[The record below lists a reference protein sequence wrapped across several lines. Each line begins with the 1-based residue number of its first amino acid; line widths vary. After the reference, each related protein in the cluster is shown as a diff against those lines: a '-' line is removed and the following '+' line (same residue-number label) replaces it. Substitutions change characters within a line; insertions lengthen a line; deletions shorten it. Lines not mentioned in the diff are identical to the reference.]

1 MTDDMSSKNSNNS
14 DIEVINPEDLEESP
28 PPSDVKEKVE
38 AEVENQK
45 SEDNVEVQKVE
56 ENKEEEVVTSVGD
69 SEPPAPASVETI
81 GKVEDVAAAP
91 IPAVNDD
98 DDDPPIEIMREP
110 PAPAPASI
118 EPELDL
124 DLQPAAVVRPVVTSA
139 RPNAALE
146 EVEDDDD
153 EEDDDDIDETLA
165 ERLVGLTEMFPDFVR
180 KGAVSMVKNSWSLT
194 KWSYS
199 MSRTVTWIMF
209 SSAGILF
216 MPVMIETERLQIQ
229 DQQKAQKNQML
240 FGTGGTGGGAPS
252 IGPPPI

>member
-38 AEVENQK
+38 VEVEDLK
-45 SEDNVEVQKVE
+45 SDVSVEVQEQKT
-56 ENKEEEVVTSVGD
+56 EEEVVTSVGD
-69 SEPPAPASVETI
+69 AAPPAPASVETI
-81 GKVEDVAAAP
+81 GNVEDVAAAP
-91 IPAVNDD
+91 PPATNDD
-98 DDDPPIEIMREP
+98 DDDPPIEVMPQPPP
-110 PAPAPASI
+110 PAPAPV
-118 EPELDL
+118 EPEL
-124 DLQPAAVVRPVVTSA
+124 DLQPAAVVRPVVTSS
-139 RPNAALE
+139 RPAATLE
-146 EVEDDDD
+146 EVEDDD
-153 EEDDDDIDETLA
+153 EEDDDDIDETLV
-165 ERLVGLTEMFPDFVR
+165 ERLVGLTEMFPDFMR
-180 KGAVSMVKNSWSLT
+180 KGAMSMVKNSWSLT

-199 MSRTVTWIMF
+199 MSRSVTWIVF
-209 SSAGILF
+209 SSAGMLF

>member
-38 AEVENQK
+38 VEVEDPK
-45 SEDNVEVQKVE
+45 SEVSVEVQEQKT
-56 ENKEEEVVTSVGD
+56 EEEVVTSVGD
-69 SEPPAPASVETI
+69 AAPPASVETI
-81 GKVEDVAAAP
+81 GNVEDVAAAP
-91 IPAVNDD
+91 PPATNDD
-98 DDDPPIEIMREP
+98 DDDPPIEVMPQPPP
-110 PAPAPASI
+110 PAPAPV
-118 EPELDL
+118 EPEL
-124 DLQPAAVVRPVVTSA
+124 DLQPAAVVRPVVTSS
-139 RPNAALE
+139 RPAATLE
-146 EVEDDDD
+146 EVEDDD
-153 EEDDDDIDETLA
+153 EEDDDDIDETLV
-165 ERLVGLTEMFPDFVR
+165 ERLVGLTEMFPDFMR
-180 KGAVSMVKNSWSLT
+180 KGAMSMVKNSWSLT

-199 MSRTVTWIMF
+199 MSRSVTWIVF
-209 SSAGILF
+209 SSAGMLF